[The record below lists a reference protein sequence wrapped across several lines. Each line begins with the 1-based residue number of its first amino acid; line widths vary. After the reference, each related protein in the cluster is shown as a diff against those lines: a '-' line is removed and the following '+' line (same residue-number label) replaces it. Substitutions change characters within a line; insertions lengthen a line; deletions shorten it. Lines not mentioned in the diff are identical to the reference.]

1 MIYCLAKGIL
11 ATLLILLTMS
21 ILVLTFIDRDSYQS
35 KPFYHEMQRRLD
47 SLDQH
52 FSPNQTTQ
60 ETFMGWSKVPI
71 PVLPMQP
78 LAGYG
83 ARDPKAS
90 TGIHDSVFF
99 KIFVIKKGSDRV
111 ALVLADLLIIHP
123 ELKKKIA
130 SSLPKGWKPNEIF
143 FTASHT
149 HSSVGGW
156 APGVVGELF
165 TGSFDEA
172 IIEKMANAFSQGL
185 SKAVDKLSSGSLL
198 GYSKLNVQDMVYNRL
213 VKDDGELDPWL
224 HILSL
229 LTINE
234 QALITSFSAHA
245 TCLGRSNR
253 AVSNDYPGYLT
264 RQLESTGNYDIVGF
278 MAGAVGSM
286 GPNVVGKDDWEKA
299 EILAGELKSQ
309 FDLLELIGL
318 PYQEVNTVSSFK
330 LKLPVGLPYFKISKN
345 IAISPYL
352 FHYFF
357 GEYTPEISVVKIN
370 NLLLIGMPC
379 DFSGELA
386 LPLYKKAD
394 ELGMKLIIT
403 SFNGD
408 YLGYVI
414 KDEWYDLEKYESRTM
429 SWYGPN
435 MGSYMSEISNR
446 IIEIMYEN

>member
-1 MIYCLAKGIL
+1 MIYHLAKGIMV
-11 ATLLILLTMS
+11 TLLILLTMS
-21 ILVLTFIDRDSYQS
+21 TLVFTFIDRGSYQT
-35 KPFYHEMQRRLD
+35 KPFYHEMQQRLD
-47 SLDQH
+47 SLDDH
-52 FSPNQTTQ
+52 YLPNRSAQ
-60 ETFMGWSKVPI
+60 EALMGWSKVPI
-71 PVLPMQP
+71 PVIPMQP

-90 TGIHDSVFF
+90 TSIHDSVFF
-99 KIFVIKKGSDRV
+99 KIFVIKKGIEKV
-111 ALVLADLLIIHP
+111 ALVVADLLIIHP
-123 ELKKKIA
+123 ELKRQIA
-130 SSLPKGWKPNEIF
+130 SRLPQGWKPEEIYY
-143 FTASHT
+143 TASHT

-156 APGVVGELF
+156 APGLVGELF
-165 TGSFDEA
+165 AGNFDEDIIDRMA
-172 IIEKMANAFSQGL
+172 IAFNQGL
-185 SKAVDKLSSGSLL
+185 SEAEGKLSSGSLI
-198 GYSKLNVQDMVYNRL
+198 GYSKLNVKDMVYNRL
-213 VKDDGELDPWL
+213 AKEYGELDPWF
-224 HILSL
+224 HVLSL
-229 LTINE
+229 LTTNE
-234 QALITSFSAHA
+234 QSLITSFSAHA

-253 AVSNDYPGYLT
+253 AVSNDYPGILT
-264 RQLESTGNYDIVGF
+264 RQLKSTGNYDIVGF

-286 GPNVVGKDDWEKA
+286 GPNVVGEDGWKKA
-299 EILAGELKSQ
+299 GILADELKNQ
-309 FDLLELIGL
+309 FDLLELIGI
-318 PYQEVNTVSSFK
+318 PYQEVSTISSLK

-345 IAISPYL
+345 LAIRPYL

-357 GEYTPEISVVKIN
+357 GEYTPDISILKIN

-386 LPLYKKAD
+386 LPLYKKAE

-435 MGSYMSEISNR
+435 MGAYMSDISTR